1 LEFANV
7 TDSDATTIGIRLAL
21 SHGVSVAMALLEPE
35 LTTLQRTLSTNAAML
50 QTIRHLGEALNAL
63 NVNAAPIAALTH
75 ARHWPESRMEQF
87 SADVPERTRASAAFR
102 PTAHDVPGRRT
113 RSDRAAPPHPR
124 NMLRPDGDLPA
135 PRLLPRQAMAM
146 ASRAAP
152 PSMKVA
158 AADIPGVAIV
168 PTISSPVGSP
178 SSSPSSLAASSMAPR
193 ALEMVRSPLPEAGA
207 RPADAVPVTTIDGI
221 GAPLDTRVDQIVLG
235 SMAPDQSPQ
244 VATDIVMS
252 QDAIDIAA
260 SQVATDIPPPH
271 VVARR
276 DGLKLAI
283 IPPYIAADAAVEPEG
298 PPSASVLS
306 ELPQAESEPRQA
318 VLVLDSAQLGS
329 WVIDHLERQAS
340 RPHAMTTGIDP
351 RMNAAYPGAPTGV

>member
-35 LTTLQRTLSTNAAML
+35 LTTLQRTVSANAAML
-50 QTIRHLGEALNAL
+50 QTITQLGEALNAF
-63 NVNAAPIAALTH
+63 NVNAAPIAALPH
-75 ARHWPESRMEQF
+75 VRQWPESRMEQF
-87 SADVPERTRASAAFR
+87 SADVSEQTRASAAFR
-102 PTAHDVPGRRT
+102 PTAHDVPGPRT
-113 RSDRAAPPHPR
+113 RLDRAAPPHPR
-124 NMLRPDGDLPA
+124 NMLRPDGDLPP

-152 PSMKVA
+152 LSMNVG

-168 PTISSPVGSP
+168 PTMSSPVGSP
-178 SSSPSSLAASSMAPR
+178 SSTSSSVAAPSMAPR
-193 ALEMVRSPLPEAGA
+193 ALEMVRSPLPVAGA
-207 RPADAVPVTTIDGI
+207 RPADAVPVTTIDKI
-221 GAPLDTRVDQIVLG
+221 RAPLDTRVDQIVLG
-235 SMAPDQSPQ
+235 AMAPDQSLQ

-252 QDAIDIAA
+252 QEAIDIAA
-260 SQVATDIPPPH
+260 SQVATDIRPPH
-271 VVARR
+271 AVARR
-276 DGLKLAI
+276 DGLNLAI
-283 IPPYIAADAAVEPEG
+283 ITPYTSADAAVEPEA
-298 PPSASVLS
+298 PPPGSVLS

-329 WVIDHLERQAS
+329 WMIDHLERHAS